1 MNINYFNINKI
12 KVIYIFN
19 KLKKVAIY
27 NIKFIFIFRKLYYFI
42 NNQVIIN
49 YFNKIYYNFD
59 QLIYI
64 KAKYNNFK
72 FKIGKDFYKF

>member
-42 NNQVIIN
+42 NN
-49 YFNKIYYNFD
+49 
-59 QLIYI
+59 
-64 KAKYNNFK
+64 
-72 FKIGKDFYKF
+72 